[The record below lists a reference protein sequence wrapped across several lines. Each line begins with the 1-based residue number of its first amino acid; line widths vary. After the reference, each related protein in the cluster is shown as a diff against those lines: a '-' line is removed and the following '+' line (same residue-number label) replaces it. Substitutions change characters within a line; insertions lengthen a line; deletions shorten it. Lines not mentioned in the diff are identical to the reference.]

1 MAQQQQQQV
10 TGINWGVVAIYSAV
24 ALGLGAGVFLYFKF
38 IRSRKNQDMN
48 VLLAHLRTKY
58 NQAASLQ
65 NGKVSWE
72 TGGASTGNA
81 PDDPKKPLTQI
92 VFTPDG
98 DVAVQVVTGD
108 KANMVGKYYFNAK
121 NPEKSLI
128 KLGSTKFK
136 GDIFNGVFIA
146 LGENNIWKS

>member
-1 MAQQQQQQV
+1 MAQQQQGG
-10 TGINWGVVAIYSAV
+10 GINWAVVAIYSSIAV
-24 ALGLGAGVFLYFKF
+24 ALGAGAFVYFKY
-38 IRSRKNQDMN
+38 IRARKHQDMN
-48 VLLAHLRTKY
+48 VLLQHLRTKY
-58 NQAASLQ
+58 NQLATLQ

-81 PDDPKKPLTQI
+81 AEDPKKPLTQI
-92 VFTPDG
+92 VFTPEG
-98 DVAVQVVTGD
+98 DIAVQVVTGD

-121 NPEKSLI
+121 NPEKSLL

-136 GDIFNGVFIA
+136 GDIYNGVFIA

>member
-1 MAQQQQQQV
+1 MAQQQQQV
-10 TGINWGVVAIYSAV
+10 GVINWGVVAIYSAV

-58 NQAASLQ
+58 NHTATIQ

-72 TGGASTGNA
+72 TGGANTGN
-81 PDDPKKPLTQI
+81 DPKKPLTQI
-92 VFTPDG
+92 VFTPEG

-108 KANMVGKYYFNAK
+108 KANMVGKYFFNAK
-121 NPEKSLI
+121 NPEKSLL
-128 KLGSTKFK
+128 KLGSTKYK
-136 GDIFNGVFIA
+136 GDIYNGIFIA
-146 LGENNIWKS
+146 LGQNNIWKS